1 MKSCRPT
8 KPGMRWRFSKR
19 SDPQKRHPETFKSP
33 SDGGGFEM
41 SEKPFDFANA
51 SPFPSRKKEKDPAGL
66 AILAAGAFGI
76 LVFLLSMLNLLR
88 LHGPM

>member
-1 MKSCRPT
+1 M

-19 SDPQKRHPETFKSP
+19 SNPQERHAETFKSR
-33 SDGGGFEM
+33 SKGNGFEV

-51 SPFPSRKKEKDPAGL
+51 SPFPSREKEKDPAGV
-66 AILAAGAFGI
+66 AILAAGAFAI